1 MPLACF
7 AANYQRITQHAEG
20 MSLRYGVTV
29 LRNLMRLFTKKPF
42 YHQGFFAVKR
52 RAVFILGAKWTALA
66 RGWRWDWEVG
76 GMETRF
82 QWRKAHSR
90 TAKCKAF
97 HVAPRLFFMF
107 LFLTPFTIRQQCII
121 HTPEFFLWTKIAKRL
136 SAAWY
141 SNAHT
146 IWASERV
153 GRGIKFHPK
162 QCYRLNFFNF
172 LTP

>member
-1 MPLACF
+1 MFRCKLSTHHPTCRRHVPTLWRYRF
-7 AANYQRITQHAEG
+7 EKFDAAFYQETIL
-20 MSLRYGVTV
+20 SSGVF
-29 LRNLMRLFTKKPF
+29 RRE
-42 YHQGFFAVKR
+42 R
-52 RAVFILGAKWTALA
+52 RAVFILGAMWWALV
-66 RGWRWDWEVG
+66 RGWRSDCVVG

-90 TAKCKAF
+90 TAKCEAF
-97 HVAPRLFFMF
+97 HFAPRQFFMF

-121 HTPEFFLWTKIAKRL
+121 HTPEFFHWTKIAKRL

-146 IWASERV
+146 IWVSERV

-162 QCYRLNFFNF
+162 QCYCLNFFNF

>member
-1 MPLACF
+1 MMRNTMQAKI
-7 AANYQRITQHAEG
+7 AVQWINAGGTETKNIKN
-20 MSLRYGVTV
+20 SL
-29 LRNLMRLFTKKPF
+29 L
-42 YHQGFFAVKR
+42 
-52 RAVFILGAKWTALA
+52 AKWTALA

-121 HTPEFFLWTKIAKRL
+121 YTPEFFHWTKIAKRL

-162 QCYRLNFFNF
+162 QCYCLNFFNF